1 MALSPSDKERLATLE
16 ADIPWIK
23 DSLERTEG
31 LLTDLHSLVGD
42 HLIHH
47 RNGSS
52 SDGQNGGV
60 ALVIGGKTMAAL
72 LTALVAAVGLAGAYL
87 KKQGLI

>member
-1 MALSPSDKERLATLE
+1 MMALSPSDKERLATLE

-23 DSLERTEG
+23 ESLGRTEG
-31 LLTDLHSLVGD
+31 LLTDLNSLLGD

-47 RNGSS
+47 RNGSP

-60 ALVIGGKTMAAL
+60 SVVIGGKTMATL
-72 LTALVAAVGLAGAYL
+72 LSAAAAVGLIGAYL